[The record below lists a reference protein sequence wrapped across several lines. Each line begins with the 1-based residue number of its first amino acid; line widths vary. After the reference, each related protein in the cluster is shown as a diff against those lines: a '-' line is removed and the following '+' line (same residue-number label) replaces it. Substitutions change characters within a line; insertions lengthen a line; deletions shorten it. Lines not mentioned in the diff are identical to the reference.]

1 MNHVMDLEPNGDDD
15 TLSEGRYVT
24 QVMPAVN
31 AEAPAITEA
40 AEWIRRGELVAFPTE
55 TVYGLGADGLNE
67 EAVAKIFAAKGRPQ
81 DNPLILHIATLD
93 MLDPLVKEIRP
104 AHYSALQRLWPGPI
118 TFIFEK
124 SDRVPDRVTA
134 GGSTVAVR
142 MPTNEVARSLI
153 AQAETPI
160 AAPSANRSGRPSP
173 TTAFDVFEDMNGRIP
188 LILNGGACD
197 IGVESTV
204 VDLTED
210 TAVILRP
217 GYYPPS
223 MLENFFPD
231 VHLDPALTL
240 ATGKAQDPEKMPT
253 LPEAPIA
260 PPKSPGM
267 KYRHYAPRAQVTIY
281 LGAEEAVKSRM
292 ISDFHTQSADGKTVG
307 FMVFEKAAQELSLL
321 LSPKQAIVRSLGKE
335 GRFDTMGQRIFRLMR
350 ELDRHHCDAI
360 FVQGVE
366 PVGYG
371 IAIMN
376 RLMKAAGGNCIHVS

>member
-1 MNHVMDLEPNGDDD
+1 MSRFTDIDPNAENRASCPSGY
-15 TLSEGRYVT
+15 ST
-24 QVMPAVN
+24 QVLPAIS
-31 AEAPAITEA
+31 ADAPAIAQA
-40 AEWIRRGELVAFPTE
+40 AEYIRRGELVAFPTE

-67 EAVAKIFAAKGRPQ
+67 EAVAKIFSAKGRPQ

-93 MLDPLVKEIRP
+93 MLEPLVKDIRP
-104 AHYSALQRLWPGPI
+104 AQYSALQRLWPGPI

-134 GGSTVAVR
+134 GGSTVAIR

-153 AQAETPI
+153 AQANTPI

-173 TTAFDVFEDMNGRIP
+173 TTAFDVLEDMDGRIP

-210 TAVILRP
+210 TAVVLRP

-223 MLENFFPD
+223 MLEKYFPGA
-231 VHLDPALTL
+231 HLDPGLVLPTMPAE
-240 ATGKAQDPEKMPT
+240 DPEDHLLCPQT
-253 LPEAPIA
+253 TA

-267 KYRHYAPRAQVTIY
+267 KYRHYAPRAQVTVY
-281 LGAEEAVKSRM
+281 QGKEEAVQSRM
-292 ISDFHTQSADGKTVG
+292 LLDYYDLQEQGQKVG
-307 FMVFEKAAQELSLL
+307 FMVFAEVAKALAMA
-321 LSPKQAIVRSLGKE
+321 LSPEEAIIRSLGNE
-335 GRFDTMGQRIFRLMR
+335 GSIDTMGQRIFRLMR
-350 ELDRHHCDAI
+350 ELDRHQCDAI
-360 FVQGVE
+360 FVQGIASE
-366 PVGYG
+366 GYG

-376 RLMKAAGGNCIHVS
+376 RLSKAAGGNVVQVL